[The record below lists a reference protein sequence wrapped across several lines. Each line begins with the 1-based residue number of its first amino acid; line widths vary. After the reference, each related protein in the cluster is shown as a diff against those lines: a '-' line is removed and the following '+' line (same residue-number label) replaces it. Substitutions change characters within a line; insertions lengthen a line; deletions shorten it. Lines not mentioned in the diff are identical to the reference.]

1 MKLKRYH
8 TMSGARVALIG
19 EPGRIY
25 TKLVYI
31 DSPIRVHK
39 VANGDVESFSY
50 ELVQGAGKIKPAAR
64 KMLKAGKKL
73 GITKG
78 AKKFLRRIVR

>member
-8 TMSGARVALIG
+8 TMSGARVALIA

-39 VANGDVESFSY
+39 VANGDVASFSH
-50 ELVQGAGKIKPAAR
+50 EIIQGARKVKPAAR
-64 KMLKAGKKL
+64 RMLKIGKAL
-73 GITKG
+73 GITKS
-78 AKKFLRRIVR
+78 AKKFLRRIVK

>member
-8 TMSGARVALIG
+8 TMSGARVALIE

-25 TKLVYI
+25 TKMVYI
-31 DSPIRVHK
+31 DSPIRVQK
-39 VANGDVESFSY
+39 VANGDVESFSH
-50 ELVQGAGKIKPAAR
+50 EIIQGARKIKPTAR
-64 KMLKAGKKL
+64 RMLKVGKKL

-78 AKKFLRRIVR
+78 AKKFLRRAL